1 MRINKRKSVNASSKL
16 HDYWQSYSDMMA
28 ALLLM
33 FILIMSLALSQANSQ
48 AIQLQEKTEQLNNLL
63 GVKPEIVAELK
74 KELSEFDVNIDE
86 KTGDIL
92 FKSDILFDYNNTAL
106 KDEGSNFL
114 SGFFP
119 KYLGVILSEKYI
131 PYIAEIIIEGHTD
144 DIGGYMFNL
153 KLSQDRA
160 LSVAEYCIGDKNQ
173 FVTGEAL
180 DKLRSIITVNGKA
193 FSNPIYTDDS
203 KTVIDRDRSRR
214 VEIKFRL
221 KDDETIDELQKI
233 LNQ

>member
-1 MRINKRKSVNASSKL
+1 MHKKHIKHTYRDNN
-16 HDYWQSYSDMMA
+16 YWKSYSDMMA

-48 AIQLQEKTEQLNNLL
+48 AIELREKTEQLNNLV
-63 GVKPEIVAELK
+63 GVKREIVDELI

-119 KYLGVILSEKYI
+119 KYLGVILSEKFI

-221 KDDETIDELQKI
+221 KDDETIDELQRMTKSTG
-233 LNQ
+233 